1 MLRAERLTLAHPQRR
16 LLEALTLEF
25 LPGEVW
31 AVLGRNGSGKS
42 TLLRALAGLHQ
53 PTGGGVQVGGRP
65 LAVLPRRELALRI
78 GILLQEETRE
88 FWGSVRDYVL
98 LGRYP
103 HARGLFGWGVH
114 DYEIAQAE
122 MAAVHLTDLAA
133 RPYATLSGGER
144 QRARVAALFAQRA
157 PVLLVDEPL
166 QHLDLAHQ
174 VVVLERLRR
183 QARDCGTVVILV
195 LHDLLLA
202 GRYCDHFL
210 LLEGDG
216 GASHG
221 ARGDILGGERLSRLY
236 GVALDAV
243 EVDGETL
250 LLPSRSA
257 AVMPHV

>member
-1 MLRAERLTLAHPQRR
+1 MLRAERLALGYPGRR

-25 LPGEVW
+25 LPGQVW

-42 TLLRALAGLHQ
+42 TLLRALAGLHR
-53 PTGGGVQVGGRP
+53 PESGGVQVDGQP
-65 LAVLPRRELALRI
+65 LAALPRRELALRI
-78 GILLQEETRE
+78 GVLLQEETRE

-103 HARGLFGWGVH
+103 HARGLFGRGAQ
-114 DYEIAQAE
+114 DLEIADAE
-122 MAAVHLTDLAA
+122 MAGLHLTDLAL

-144 QRARVAALFAQRA
+144 QRARIAALFVQRA

-174 VVVLERLRR
+174 VAVIERLRR
-183 QARDCGTVVILV
+183 QALDLGAVVILV

-216 GASHG
+216 SAIHG
-221 ARGDILGGERLSRLY
+221 AGGEILSAERLSRLY
-236 GVALDAV
+236 GAALDAV
-243 EVDGETL
+243 EVQGETL
-250 LLPSRSA
+250 LLPRRSA
-257 AVMPHV
+257 TVMPHV

>member
-1 MLRAERLTLAHPQRR
+1 MLRAERLTLAYPQRR
-16 LLEALTLEF
+16 LLEAMTLEF

-42 TLLRALAGLHQ
+42 TLMRALAGLHRPQ
-53 PTGGGVQVGGRP
+53 GGGVQIDGRP
-65 LAVLPRRELALRI
+65 LEALTRRELALHI
-78 GILLQEETRE
+78 GVLLQEETRE

-103 HARGLFGWGVH
+103 HARGLFGWGVRDH
-114 DYEIAQAE
+114 EIAQAE
-122 MAAVHLTDLAA
+122 MAALHLTDLAGRA
-133 RPYATLSGGER
+133 YATLSGGER
-144 QRARVAALFAQRA
+144 QRARIAALFVQRA

-174 VVVLERLRR
+174 VAVLERLQR
-183 QARDCGTVVILV
+183 QARDCGTVVVLV

-216 GASHG
+216 SASHG
-221 ARGDILGGERLSRLY
+221 AGGDFLGAERLSRLY
-236 GVALDAV
+236 GAALDAV

-250 LLPSRSA
+250 LLPRRA
-257 AVMPHV
+257 AAAMPHV